1 MFNII
6 QNAVK
11 YNTKNGVIIIELN
24 CLPLRVDEEK
34 KSSLVKESIIHKTGQ
49 FFNDN
54 SDGDDS

>member
-34 KSSLVKESIIHKTGQ
+34 KSSLVEESINKMGQ
-49 FFNDN
+49 YLIDDSN
-54 SDGDDS
+54 GDDS

>member
-11 YNTKNGVIIIELN
+11 YNTKNGVILIELN

-34 KSSLVKESIIHKTGQ
+34 KSSLVEESIHKMGQ
-49 FFNDN
+49 YFNDDSN
-54 SDGDDS
+54 GDDS